1 MVLTGKANTS
11 SQRENGMSTLNHR
24 DRVLA
29 VINHEVPDRLPI
41 DLGGSPASGINLHAY
56 QRLKRYL
63 GLPGP
68 TRVQT
73 ERSLLAWPDDA
84 ILELFDV
91 DLRLVVANTAED
103 SSQRGIFSEAM
114 YAVEAEY
121 TDIWGVVRRR
131 PPHGHYYV
139 VRSPF
144 EKEDLRLADLDA
156 HPWPSPQETDV
167 VGLWQEAE
175 RLRRE
180 TDCALVV
187 HVPGRIFSFGQFMCG
202 FANWLVQLKV
212 NPEFCE
218 ALLDRGLAIQFA
230 MAEETLRAVGDAVDI
245 LYLADDYGMQT
256 GPLISPELFRHIFK
270 PRMARLIQ
278 FLRERSRAH
287 IAFHSCGSVYALIP
301 DFIDVGVEILNPV
314 QVSAADMD
322 TARLRREFGH
332 RLVFW
337 GGVESQHTL
346 PHGTPADVR
355 AEVTR
360 RIQDLGP
367 GYIPFCVHNVQAEV
381 PPGNI
386 LAMITA
392 IRSTRPA

>member
-1 MVLTGKANTS
+1 MS
-11 SQRENGMSTLNHR
+11 SLSHR

-41 DLGGSPASGINLHAY
+41 DLGGSPASGINLYAY
-56 QRLKRYL
+56 QRLKRHL

-68 TRVQT
+68 IRVQT
-73 ERSLLAWPDDA
+73 ERSMLAWPDDA

-91 DLRLVVANTAED
+91 DLRLVVAHTPED
-103 SSQRGIFSEAM
+103 SRERGFFDEAA

-131 PPHGHYYV
+131 PPRGHYYV
-139 VRSPF
+139 VHAPF
-144 EKEDLRLADLDA
+144 EKDELSLADLDA
-156 HPWPSPQETDV
+156 HPWPSPTKTDV
-167 VGLWQEAE
+167 AGLRREAE

-187 HVPGRIFSFGQFMCG
+187 HVPGRLFSLGQFMCG

-218 ALLDRGLAIQFA
+218 ALLDRGLAIQLA
-230 MAEETLRAVGDAVDI
+230 MAEETLKAVGDAVDI

-256 GPLISPELFRHIFK
+256 GPLISPELFRRIFK

-278 FLRERSRAH
+278 FLRERSSAR

-301 DFIDVGVEILNPV
+301 DFIDVGVELLNPV

-322 TARLRREFGH
+322 TARLRHEFGH
-332 RLVFW
+332 KLAFW
-337 GGVESQHTL
+337 GAVDSQHVL
-346 PHGTPADVR
+346 PYGTPADVR
-355 AEVTR
+355 TEVAR
-360 RIQDLGP
+360 RMRDLGP
-367 GYIPFCVHNVQAEV
+367 GYIPYSVHNIQAEV
-381 PPGNI
+381 PPENI
-386 LAMITA
+386 LAIVNA
-392 IRSTRPA
+392 IRSANPA

>member
-1 MVLTGKANTS
+1 MGS
-11 SQRENGMSTLNHR
+11 PSHR

-29 VINHEVPDRLPI
+29 VINHEVPDRHPV
-41 DLGGSPASGINLHAY
+41 DFGGSPASGINLYAY
-56 QRLKRYL
+56 KRLKEHL

-68 TRVQT
+68 VRVQT

-91 DLRLVVANTAED
+91 DLRLVVAHTAED
-103 SSQRGIFSEAM
+103 SGERGIFDEVA
-114 YAVEAEY
+114 YAAPAEY

-131 PPHGHYYV
+131 PPRGHYYV
-139 VRSPF
+139 VHSPF
-144 EKEDLRLADLDA
+144 EKDDLSLADLEA
-156 HPWPSPQETDV
+156 HPWPSPKKTDV
-167 VGLWQEAE
+167 AGLRREAE

-187 HVPGRIFSFGQFMCG
+187 HVPGRLFSLGQFMCG

-218 ALLDRGLAIQFA
+218 ALLDHGLDIQLA
-230 MAEETLRAVGDAVDI
+230 MAEETLKAVGHAVDI

-256 GPLISPELFRHIFK
+256 GPLISPELFRGIFK

-278 FLRERSRAH
+278 FLRERSRAR

-314 QVSAADMD
+314 QVSAAHMD

-332 RLVFW
+332 RLAFW
-337 GGVESQHTL
+337 GAVDSQQVL
-346 PHGTPADVR
+346 PRGTPAEVR
-355 AEVTR
+355 AEVAR
-360 RIQDLGP
+360 RIRDLGP
-367 GYIPFCVHNVQAEV
+367 GYIPYSVHNIQAEV
-381 PPGNI
+381 PPENV
-386 LAMITA
+386 LAMVDS
-392 IRSTRPA
+392 IRIARPA

>member
-1 MVLTGKANTS
+1 MGSLS
-11 SQRENGMSTLNHR
+11 HR

-29 VINHEVPDRLPI
+29 AINHEVPDRFPI
-41 DLGGSPASGINLHAY
+41 DLGGSPASGINLYAY
-56 QRLKRYL
+56 QRLKRHL

-68 TRVQT
+68 IRVQT

-91 DLRLVVANTAED
+91 DLRLVVAHTPED
-103 SSQRGIFSEAM
+103 SRERGFFDEAA

-131 PPHGHYYV
+131 PPRGHYYV
-139 VRSPF
+139 VHAPF
-144 EKEDLRLADLDA
+144 EKDELSLADLDA
-156 HPWPSPQETDV
+156 HPWPSPTKTDV
-167 VGLWQEAE
+167 AGLRREAE

-187 HVPGRIFSFGQFMCG
+187 HVPGRLFSLGQFMCG

-218 ALLDRGLAIQFA
+218 ALLDRGLAIQLA
-230 MAEETLRAVGDAVDI
+230 MAEETLKAVGDAVDI

-256 GPLISPELFRHIFK
+256 GPLISPELFRRIFK

-278 FLRERSRAH
+278 FLRERSSAR

-301 DFIDVGVEILNPV
+301 DFIDVGVELLNPV

-322 TARLRREFGH
+322 TARLRHEFGH
-332 RLVFW
+332 KLAFW
-337 GGVESQHTL
+337 GAVDSQQVL
-346 PHGTPADVR
+346 PYGTPADVR
-355 AEVTR
+355 AEVAR
-360 RIQDLGP
+360 RMRDLGP
-367 GYIPFCVHNVQAEV
+367 GYIPYSVHNIQAEV
-381 PPGNI
+381 PPENI
-386 LAMITA
+386 LAIVNA
-392 IRSTRPA
+392 IRSANPV